1 MQRQQVRE
9 GWFPTVEDVPT
20 HAVSMTCYQIL
31 QCKKIISAVP
41 HEVKAEAVYK
51 TLTEKVNNNTPATL
65 LKTHPNWTLY
75 LDKNSASKV
84 FPV

>member
-1 MQRQQVRE
+1 V
-9 GWFPTVEDVPT
+9 
-20 HAVSMTCYQIL
+20 
-31 QCKKIISAVP
+31 VP
-41 HEVKAEAVYK
+41 HEVKAEAVNK

-65 LKTHPNWTLY
+65 LKTHADWTLY